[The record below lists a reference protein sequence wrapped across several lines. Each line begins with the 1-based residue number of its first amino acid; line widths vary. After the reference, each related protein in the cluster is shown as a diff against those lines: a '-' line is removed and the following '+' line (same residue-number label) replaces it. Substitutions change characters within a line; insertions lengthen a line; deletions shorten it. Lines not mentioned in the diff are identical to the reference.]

1 VPQPHNLGLEYAASD
16 FNATHILNLGWIL
29 QLPRVAAAHTWRDV
43 AFDDWSFGGIYN
55 ARTGNPFSVTNAG
68 DVSYTDERTQR
79 AQLIPGMNPNLP
91 SNRHRSCPYAGPS
104 NCKVQDWFNVS
115 AFQEPTFGTF
125 SNLRRNSLIGPT
137 YINTNMDLQKYFY
150 TGEGKTL
157 ELRMDAFNVFN
168 AANLAQPNASLSGAT
183 SNQVA
188 TTLVRFWQRLEPMER

>member
-1 VPQPHNLGLEYAASD
+1 
-16 FNATHILNLGWIL
+16 
-29 QLPRVAAAHTWRDV
+29 
-43 AFDDWSFGGIYN
+43 
-55 ARTGNPFSVTNAG
+55 
-68 DVSYTDERTQR
+68 
-79 AQLIPGMNPNLP
+79 M
-91 SNRHRSCPYAGPS
+91 
-104 NCKVQDWFNVS
+104 QDWFNVS